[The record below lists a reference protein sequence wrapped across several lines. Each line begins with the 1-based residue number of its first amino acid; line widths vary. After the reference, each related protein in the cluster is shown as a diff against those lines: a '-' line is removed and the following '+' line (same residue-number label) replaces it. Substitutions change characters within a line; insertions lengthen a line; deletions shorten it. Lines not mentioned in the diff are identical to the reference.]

1 MKKISLLYTA
11 SLGLAAAFA
20 ACDNEFE
27 RPPMVVPVSSWEANT
42 TIEDFKSAYWSTVE
56 ATPQVVGLNA
66 DGDSIILKG
75 RVCSSDQSGNIFK
88 YLMIQGETEAL
99 AISLDFYDIYK
110 SYKFGQEVYV
120 NATGLTIGGYSGL
133 MCLGNGVDDRGRVAR
148 VAE

>member
-1 MKKISLLYTA
+1 MKISMKKISLLYTA

-66 DGDSIILKG
+66 DGDSIILKAEYVLPI
-75 RVCSSDQSGNIFK
+75 RAAIYSS
-88 YLMIQGETEAL
+88 
-99 AISLDFYDIYK
+99 IS
-110 SYKFGQEVYV
+110 
-120 NATGLTIGGYSGL
+120 
-133 MCLGNGVDDRGRVAR
+133 
-148 VAE
+148 